1 MRIKYKNNMKLF
13 LYFISYLILVCIPF
27 CNSPSEIEFN
37 YLIRYMNIAIVSY
50 SHSESSL
57 VLAKYLLE
65 CGHSV
70 DYYYVTCLGKKSAP
84 GFEYGITPKRIGI
97 VRIKRKD
104 NVKLYTYLN
113 SGNITVNLITLILQ
127 SPRFAILE
135 KLIIKLSSKIIGRKH
150 YDIINLVGQNELLI
164 PFHKA
169 LSKYKRVHTL
179 HEIDSHYNGQ
189 KISNKL
195 ISYLDSHH
203 IPIIVHSKFSYD
215 RFFDLVH
222 PETNR
227 LIKFIPFGL
236 FESSKLVEVS
246 NSKFDKYKPYVLFY
260 GLIRPYKGLEI
271 LKQAVDLLHDE
282 FNSIRFIVAGYG
294 FDPVLQEMEKSSRFI
309 VINKML
315 SNVEIVDL
323 NVNARFVVCPYTS
336 ASQSG
341 IITTSFF
348 YGKPIIASR
357 VGAFDE
363 FITDGINGLLVAP
376 NDARE
381 LADSIARL
389 INDPSLYSILCTGA
403 YSFSETYDWKEI
415 ANETLNFY
423 DSCIDRY
430 SS

>member
-1 MRIKYKNNMKLF
+1 
-13 LYFISYLILVCIPF
+13 
-27 CNSPSEIEFN
+27 
-37 YLIRYMNIAIVSY
+37 MNIAIISY
-50 SHSESSL
+50 SHSESTL

-84 GFEYGITPKRIGI
+84 GFEFGITSKRIGI
-97 VRIKRKD
+97 IRIKRKD
-104 NVKLYTYLN
+104 NVKLHAYLN
-113 SGNITVNLITLILQ
+113 SGNATVNLITLILQ
-127 SPRFAILE
+127 SPRLAFLE
-135 KLIIKLSSKIIGRKH
+135 KLIVRLSSKIIGRKH

-189 KISNKL
+189 KISNNL
-195 ISYLDSHH
+195 ISYLDKHH

-222 PETNR
+222 PDTNR
-227 LIKFIPFGL
+227 LIKVIPFGV
-236 FESSKLVEVS
+236 FESSKLIEVS
-246 NSKFDKYKPYVLFY
+246 NSKFAECKPYVLYY
-260 GLIRPYKGLEI
+260 GLIRPYKGLGI
-271 LKQAVDLLHDE
+271 LKQAVDLLPDE
-282 FNSIRFIVAGYG
+282 FNSVRFIVAGYG
-294 FDPVLQEMEKSSRFI
+294 DDPVLQEMEKSSRFI

-315 SNVEIVDL
+315 SNEEIVDL
-323 NVNARFVVCPYTS
+323 NLNARFVVCPYLS

-363 FITDGINGLLVAP
+363 FIADGINGLLVAP
-376 NDARE
+376 NEARE

-403 YSFSETYDWKEI
+403 YSFSETYDWNEI